1 MSKNYYDLLN
11 VSSDASDEEIKKS
24 YRKLA
29 MRYHP
34 DRNPNNKKSEEKFKE
49 ISEAYEILR
58 DKQKRQH
65 YYQFGQSDLGGQYS
79 QGFSS
84 NTQDFGNVF
93 GDIFGDI
100 FGTKKN
106 YQRKNTGIRGSDL
119 QYNMSISLEEA
130 FHGVEKRVKIT
141 TLVKCKSC
149 EGKGSKLGSRKIT
162 CTGCQG
168 SGNIRMSQGFFSV
181 EQTCSNCHG
190 QGTIIKDP
198 CSNCKSSGR
207 MKSTKSVNIN
217 IPPGINTGDKI
228 RLSGEGEAG
237 TTNSAS
243 GDLYICIEIKKHS
256 MFYRDGFNL
265 QCDIPISFLHA
276 CLGGEVEVPIIGG
289 KVNLK
294 IPRETQTGKMFRL
307 KGKGIKHLRSREI
320 GDLMCRVVIE
330 TPINL
335 NDNQKTLLKGF
346 GESLNL
352 VRNHSPRSTSW
363 IENIKKFFRGSN

>member
-1 MSKNYYDLLN
+1 
-11 VSSDASDEEIKKS
+11 
-24 YRKLA
+24 
-29 MRYHP
+29 
-34 DRNPNNKKSEEKFKE
+34 
-49 ISEAYEILR
+49 
-58 DKQKRQH
+58 
-65 YYQFGQSDLGGQYS
+65 
-79 QGFSS
+79 
-84 NTQDFGNVF
+84 
-93 GDIFGDI
+93 
-100 FGTKKN
+100 
-106 YQRKNTGIRGSDL
+106 
-119 QYNMSISLEEA
+119 
-130 FHGVEKRVKIT
+130 
-141 TLVKCKSC
+141 
-149 EGKGSKLGSRKIT
+149 
-162 CTGCQG
+162 
-168 SGNIRMSQGFFSV
+168 
-181 EQTCSNCHG
+181 
-190 QGTIIKDP
+190 
-198 CSNCKSSGR
+198 
-207 MKSTKSVNIN
+207 
-217 IPPGINTGDKI
+217 
-228 RLSGEGEAG
+228 
-237 TTNSAS
+237 
-243 GDLYICIEIKKHS
+243 